1 MERTIIRNILILGF
15 FLFTLNSY
23 GQNKN
28 FKLNRT
34 GLTTAE
40 IDNECKEQSLLIT
53 IKEWL
58 IPVSSSISLIVVV
71 SGVVLSLREYRLKL
85 KADSRLTESTA
96 VEMDIKLMKGF
107 TELLALA
114 HSRKGSYLSEKTVEK
129 MFDNKLFSEA
139 ELNNPLILN
148 RKIEMV
154 AVLNIY
160 SGIAEQDAFIAA
172 ITNLGLKHEILRN
185 PTIQALETM
194 QSFKPELSK
203 KYLEILKADKTEK
216 NAH

>member
-40 IDNECKEQSLLIT
+40 IDNECKEQTLLIT

>member
-148 RKIEMV
+148 RKIEMI

>member
-148 RKIEMV
+148 RKIEMI

-203 KYLEILKADKTEK
+203 KYLEILKTDKTEK